1 MIQVA
6 YKFKIWTWIAE
17 PLGYSLLRSLAQS
30 DPSRKQ
36 NHIGLLSPPWSGP
49 PNLLLSQWVES
60 IFSLLAV
67 SYGIRA
73 HLSDTRLIIT
83 TVGSIK
89 FIEKSGN
96 AAWYQNLTFPKIIIS
111 VQEWADIPFDLL
123 AQCPGWRVTP
133 PPLLTT
139 YSCFLLVKRGYWK
152 SPIWSAQLSSYPKR

>member
-6 YKFKIWTWIAE
+6 FKFKIWTWIAE

-89 FIEKSGN
+89 FIEKSDN

-111 VQEWADIPFDLL
+111 VQEWADILFDLL

-133 PPLLTT
+133 PL
-139 YSCFLLVKRGYWK
+139 
-152 SPIWSAQLSSYPKR
+152 LSSLNHIFRELIPNPDPSGDGQFWI